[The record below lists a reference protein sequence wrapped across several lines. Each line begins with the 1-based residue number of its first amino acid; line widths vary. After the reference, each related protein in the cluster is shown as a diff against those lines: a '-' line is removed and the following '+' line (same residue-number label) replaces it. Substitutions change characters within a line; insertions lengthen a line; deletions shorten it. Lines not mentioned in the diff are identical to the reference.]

1 MPVFEY
7 SAITA
12 RGKKKQGIIDADSRS
27 TAVARLK
34 KQDVYPVSIREIN
47 AEASLPNQGK
57 SPSFL
62 FFSRIHSSE
71 ISMITRQLAT
81 LLSAGFPLVS
91 ALSALVSQTDST
103 AFQKILSKIK
113 GAVEEGDSF
122 AAALAMYPSVFSPVY
137 INMVRAG
144 ESSGTLEIVL
154 ERLADIGEKKEEIK
168 KNLQASLAY
177 PLLMTVVGC
186 LVLFFLLTFI
196 VPGIVDIFTEMQQRL
211 PAPTRFLIAVSS
223 AFKSIWPFLMVIPIV
238 IPVLL
243 HLIRKN
249 DKSACMMDRAILN
262 LPKVGDLCQKI
273 NAARFTRIFGS
284 LLENGVPMLTA
295 LDISRTITGNR
306 VFFQIITRAAESV
319 QQGGEL
325 GRALENEA
333 LFPSLASRMI
343 QVGEKSGRL
352 ENMLEKTA
360 DLYEKEV
367 TASVA
372 TMTALL
378 EPVIILAMGAV
389 VGFIVLS
396 VCLPIFEMN
405 QLVR

>member
-12 RGKKKQGIIDADSRS
+12 RGEKKQGIIDADSRS
-27 TAVARLK
+27 TAVTRLK
-34 KQDVYPVSIREIN
+34 KQDLYPVSIREIN
-47 AEASLPNQGK
+47 AEASLPNQGR
-57 SPSFL
+57 SASFL

-154 ERLADIGEKKEEIK
+154 ERLADISEKKEEIK

-186 LVLFFLLTFI
+186 LVLFFLLTCI
-196 VPGIVDIFTEMQQRL
+196 VPGIVDIFSEMQHTL

-223 AFKSIWPFLMVIPIV
+223 AFKSMGLFLLVIPLV
-238 IPVLL
+238 IPVVF

-249 DKSACMMDRAILN
+249 DKTACALDRTLLKI
-262 LPKVGDLCQKI
+262 PKAGDLYQKI

-325 GRALENEA
+325 GKALENEP
-333 LFPSLASRMI
+333 LFPSLASGMI
-343 QVGEKSGRL
+343 QVGEKSGKL

-372 TMTALL
+372 AMTALL